1 MAGWHINWSH
11 KATEHPA
18 VSQFWASIC
27 FTGLEERWVPFL
39 AAPAPL
45 TDGGQ
50 DGVGTRKEE
59 SAALQVPLH
68 MVLLRG
74 VPVQLCLSP
83 CLLPVGLQEGVLVAV
98 QIVHQVPI
106 AAVLSD
112 DIDGPWLE
120 RAPMSALPQP
130 PLTPQSSEF
139 HPTVTLTRLQDI

>member
-1 MAGWHINWSH
+1 MCASKLSLQDTQIASANSTSARSCLETAGWHINWSH

-27 FTGLEERWVPFL
+27 FTGLEERWVSFL

-98 QIVHQVPI
+98 QVVHQVPI

-112 DIDGPWLE
+112 DIDGPW
-120 RAPMSALPQP
+120 
-130 PLTPQSSEF
+130 
-139 HPTVTLTRLQDI
+139 